1 VLVEVG
7 ARRYA
12 CHAVD
17 ISPQGAKVSPQVPL
31 RSGTAVR
38 LQFVQP
44 DGPLLRVGAVVW
56 RIDGDGLAFLFAH
69 NLEHDV
75 MRKA

>member
-1 VLVEVG
+1 
-7 ARRYA
+7 
-12 CHAVD
+12 
-17 ISPQGAKVSPQVPL
+17 VPL

-56 RIDGDGLAFLFAH
+56 RVDGDALAFLFAR
-69 NLEHDV
+69 NFEHEV